1 MGYGWFEIVSALL
14 NLLLGGGLIVTF
26 VTLKAQRQQAQA
38 TAKQY
43 EANAEGTEID
53 NLEKAAR
60 IWRESLEAREKY
72 YAELLSGTNGELKQ
86 MRDRIS
92 DMETTIRQLTT
103 TNRQILKILKDI
115 NHDNLEQKKEEAKNL
130 SGVSN

>member
-1 MGYGWFEIVSALL
+1 MGYGWFEIVSTLL

-43 EANAEGTEID
+43 EANAESTEID

-72 YAELLSGTNGELKQ
+72 YTDLLNETNGELKL
-86 MRDRIS
+86 MRDRIT
-92 DMETTIRQLTT
+92 DMESTIKQLTS

-115 NHDNLEQKKEEAKNL
+115 NHENLEQKKEEAKSLAGN
-130 SGVSN
+130 